1 MGLLIE
7 ITDDVRFTTT
17 LREWTAI
24 YAALVYFVDNA
35 KNCDSDVDVI
45 KSMLADQSAFM
56 TDSDDL
62 GKIRFANEIEEI
74 ARKYSDGDLAMCEI
88 AYIVEKV
95 LRRPTDSFKSYFE
108 RAAEK
113 RNIHE

>member
-7 ITDDVRFTTT
+7 IRDDVRFTTT

-45 KSMLADQSAFM
+45 KSMLADQSAFT
-56 TDSDDL
+56 TDSDNL

-95 LRRPTDSFKSYFE
+95 LRRPADSFKSYFK